1 MKPRVLFYV
10 QHLLG
15 IGHMVRGARIAR
27 ALVRCG
33 FHVDLVLGGVPIEGL
48 DVGGA
53 SIVQLPPVK
62 ATVGFSKLLDPNG
75 EALSEVGKAKRRDQL
90 LGAFAATQPDIVL
103 IEAFPFARRQMDFE
117 LLPLLEC
124 ARAASHRPLVA
135 VSIRDILQ
143 RNRKR
148 GRSEEAVEIV
158 ERNVDLVLVHGDPRL
173 VRLSETFPL
182 ADRFAARTAYT
193 GMVAPEPD
201 GLAPVSEH
209 DVIVSAGGGAV
220 GGALLRAALAAR
232 PRTELTDAR
241 WLVVTGPNMQ
251 ADAEAAARRLAGEGV
266 SFARFV
272 PDLPQRLSGAALSIS
287 QAGYNTVADVLAS
300 GCRSILVPF
309 AAEGETEQTDRAR
322 LIQARGRAIMVEES
336 SLDADRLVAAIA
348 RVRML
353 PPPQTDIDLGGAAA
367 TASLLMDK
375 VAARWRLMVPSPR
388 RPL

>member
-1 MKPRVLFYV
+1 
-10 QHLLG
+10 Q
-15 IGHMVRGARIAR
+15 
-27 ALVRCG
+27 
-33 FHVDLVLGGVPIEGL
+33 
-48 DVGGA
+48 
-53 SIVQLPPVK
+53 
-62 ATVGFSKLLDPNG
+62 
-75 EALSEVGKAKRRDQL
+75 
-90 LGAFAATQPDIVL
+90 
-103 IEAFPFARRQMDFE
+103 
-117 LLPLLEC
+117 
-124 ARAASHRPLVA
+124 VA

-143 RNRKR
+143 RNRKQA
-148 GRSEEAVEIV
+148 RSEQAVEIV

-182 ADRFAARTAYT
+182 ADRFSARTVYT

-220 GGALLRAALAAR
+220 GGALLHAALAAR

-272 PDLPQRLSGAALSIS
+272 PDLPQRLRGATLSIS
-287 QAGYNTVADVLAS
+287 QAGYNTVADVLAA

-388 RPL
+388 RPS